1 MTAAL
6 FFGQYEARQTEVEG
20 TMKVS
25 TLRESGRKKVGER
38 ENKRNVNSANA
49 KTRKDKKDISAKTTQ
64 NAFSYV
70 SCRPFFSICGMT
82 WTILFVSTQEQKDFR
97 DLQRVQRHLGPSLS
111 TSHVFAFLSFLLCL
125 TSLFQYHSV

>member
-1 MTAAL
+1 VTAAL

-49 KTRKDKKDISAKTTQ
+49 KTRKTRKTSPQKLRKTLFLMFLAVLSSA
-64 NAFSYV
+64 YV
-70 SCRPFFSICGMT
+70 
-82 WTILFVSTQEQKDFR
+82 
-97 DLQRVQRHLGPSLS
+97 
-111 TSHVFAFLSFLLCL
+111 A
-125 TSLFQYHSV
+125 

>member
-1 MTAAL
+1 MSTHHVFEVTAAL

-49 KTRKDKKDISAKTTQ
+49 KTRKTRKTSPQKLRKTLFLMSLAVLSSA
-64 NAFSYV
+64 YV
-70 SCRPFFSICGMT
+70 
-82 WTILFVSTQEQKDFR
+82 
-97 DLQRVQRHLGPSLS
+97 
-111 TSHVFAFLSFLLCL
+111 A
-125 TSLFQYHSV
+125 